1 MANPDAPFGFMPW
14 KHGGG
19 GVGGRTN
26 EYTLATAYGTSI
38 FYGDLVKEVA
48 DGSIELAG
56 EGEAFVGVFA
66 GVNWIGA
73 DGSVHFSKMWTA
85 STAEQSGTEIK
96 ALVFDDP
103 NQLFL
108 VQATGTIAEA
118 DKGQL
123 ADMDN
128 AQAGNTTTG
137 VSGQAIVTGGS
148 EGGFRIVDVL
158 HNRHKYPIRLANG
171 NQGFAQAGANAYCV
185 VQPLEHQRGN
195 SASTEV

>member
-1 MANPDAPFGFMPW
+1 MANPYAPFGFRPW
-14 KHGGG
+14 KHGNGG
-19 GVGGRTN
+19 TGGRLT

-38 FYGDLVKEVA
+38 FEGDLVKAVA

-56 EGEAFVGVFA
+56 EGDAYIGVFA
-66 GVNWIGA
+66 GVKWVGS
-73 DGSVHFSKMWTA
+73 DGSVNFSNHWTA
-85 STAEQSGTEIK
+85 STAEKSGTTIK

-108 VQATGTIAEA
+108 VQATSSITAA

-128 AQAGNTTTG
+128 AQAGSATTG
-137 VSGQAIVTGGS
+137 KSGQAIVTGGA

-158 HNRHKYPIRLANG
+158 DARHQYPIRNAAG
-171 NQGFAQAGANAYCV
+171 NPDIATAGANAYCV
-185 VQPLEHQRGN
+185 VRCIEHQNGG
-195 SASTEV
+195 SVATEV